1 MAGAFTKSLGI
12 TISSPPHTLRC
23 GTSCSEVV
31 KARKPPFLQ
40 VTTLMN
46 KVKKVLGITR
56 VKQLGGKVAIIH

>member
-12 TISSPPHTLRC
+12 TISSPPHTLRF
-23 GTSCSEVV
+23 GTSCSVVV
-31 KARKPPFLQ
+31 KARKPSLLQ

-56 VKQLGGKVAIIH
+56 VKQLVKKIKIIH